1 MTILDISD
9 YHGQLIP
16 LTEAADTVGP
26 VFNTGG
32 SAFLKKW
39 FETYEA
45 EAALSGKKHAGV
57 IEMAAGDSVGA
68 TPPISNA
75 FGDTPT
81 IEVMNMMGIDI
92 DGLGN
97 HNFDRGADY
106 LRQTLIPLAD
116 FPYVSAN
123 VVDAAGNTPAEWSP
137 SHVFKLKHGLRI
149 GVRRLHERRRT
160 HADQARLVRPV
171 RRAAAESDGR
181 RQRRGGAPRR
191 QDGRD
196 RRDGALRGNR
206 RNADRPDG
214 AAGRPRDNV
223 SNVDAVIG
231 DHTDQQVLATR
242 SNGVLVTEN
251 RSKGL
256 RFTRVRLV
264 IDRDTDR
271 VVYKTADFHKPWN
284 IGLTPDAAIQA
295 KIDSLNA
302 LLLPILG
309 TKVGESNVVVPRSDA
324 CGAETGRTDGRA
336 CESLVGDIVTDA
348 MRQQYGTDFAIT
360 NSGGLRADLT
370 CPTAD
375 SATDFCPSS
384 LYPFAAGHFPIT
396 RGQVLAV
403 LPFGNQSATATMNG
417 VTLKEFLETGGRTAS
432 DNRYRPLRP
441 GLRPLCRVQRRGAG
455 ETVRRH
461 RERHPRYGK
470 PRHSSRA
477 AGSRRHV

>member
-1 MTILDISD
+1 MGH
-9 YHGQLIP
+9 YG
-16 LTEAADTVGP
+16 A
-26 VFNTGG
+26 TGG
-32 SAFLKKW
+32 TLTA
-39 FETYEA
+39 
-45 EAALSGKKHAGV
+45 
-57 IEMAAGDSVGA
+57 
-68 TPPISNA
+68 
-75 FGDTPT
+75 PT
-81 IEVMNMMGIDI
+81 G
-92 DGLGN
+92 
-97 HNFDRGADY
+97 
-106 LRQTLIPLAD
+106 PLAD
-116 FPYVSAN
+116 LA
-123 VVDAAGNTPAEWSP
+123 
-137 SHVFKLKHGLRI
+137 
-149 GVRRLHERRRT
+149 
-160 HADQARLVRPV
+160 
-171 RRAAAESDGR
+171 
-181 RQRRGGAPRR
+181 
-191 QDGRD
+191 
-196 RRDGALRGNR
+196 
-206 RNADRPDG
+206 
-214 AAGRPRDNV
+214 DNV

-231 DHTDQQVLATR
+231 DHTDQQVLSSR

-309 TKVGESNVVVPRSDA
+309 TKVGEANVAVPRSDS

-360 NSGGLRADLT
+360 NSGGLRSDLT

-417 VTLKEFLETGGRTAS
+417 VTLKEFLETAVAPPPTTGTGRFGQVS
-432 DNRYRPLRP
+432 
-441 GLRPLCRVQRRGAG
+441 GLCVEYNIEAPAKQFDAIGNGILG
-455 ETVRRH
+455 T
-461 RERHPRYGK
+461 
-470 PRHSSRA
+470 
-477 AGSRRHV
+477 GSRVTRVVRQAANGTCDFALGVPVALDAGHSYTLTINDFMMTGGDGYPNVRTSAATQDLLDQDVADYLATLPGSQVTPTIQHRVHCFDPNPGSGNNCLASSP